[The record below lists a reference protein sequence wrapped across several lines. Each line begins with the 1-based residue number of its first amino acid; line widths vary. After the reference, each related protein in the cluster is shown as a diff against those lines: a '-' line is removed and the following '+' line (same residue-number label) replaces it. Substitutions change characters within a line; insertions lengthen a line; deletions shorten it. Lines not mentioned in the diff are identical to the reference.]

1 MASNTLFPTATR
13 HSVMLLH
20 RLDRIARRRKE
31 TALEPVDLRPRQVVA
46 LMILRDHGAMTQG
59 ALGETLNLD
68 PANVVGLL
76 NELEEREL
84 LDRRRDPED
93 RRRHI
98 VELTPA
104 GKKALAHAERAM
116 EDLEEE
122 ILGALAPDERAQLR
136 DLLDRALSGNP
147 AEQPA

>member
-1 MASNTLFPTATR
+1 M
-13 HSVMLLH
+13 H
-20 RLDRIARRRKE
+20 
-31 TALEPVDLRPRQVVA
+31 
-46 LMILRDHGAMTQG
+46 
-59 ALGETLNLD
+59 LD
-68 PANVVGLL
+68 PNNCVLLL
-76 NELEEREL
+76 NEMEAAGHI
-84 LDRRRDPED
+84 RRVRDPQD

-122 ILGALAPDERAQLR
+122 VLGPLSADERAQLR
-136 DLLDRALSGNP
+136 DLLDRALSGAP

>member
-1 MASNTLFPTATR
+1 MSATTRPGTIVLLSRLAKAVVRAADEEALGMKYKAYAGLTL
-13 HSVMLLH
+13 
-20 RLDRIARRRKE
+20 
-31 TALEPVDLRPRQVVA
+31 
-46 LMILRDHGAMTQG
+46 LRDGAQSQKDMCH
-59 ALGETLNLD
+59 AMHLD
-68 PANVVGLL
+68 PNNCVLLL
-76 NELEEREL
+76 NDMEAAGHV
-84 LDRRRDPED
+84 RRVRDTED

-122 ILGALAPDERAQLR
+122 VLGGLSPDERAQLR
-136 DLLDRALSGNP
+136 DLLDRALSGAP

>member
-1 MASNTLFPTATR
+1 MWTDMSANPTPGPIVLITRLSRVVFRAADEQALGMKYKAYAGLTL
-13 HSVMLLH
+13 
-20 RLDRIARRRKE
+20 
-31 TALEPVDLRPRQVVA
+31 
-46 LMILRDHGAMTQG
+46 LRDGAQTQKDMC
-59 ALGETLNLD
+59 AAMHLD
-68 PANVVGLL
+68 PNNCVLLL
-76 NELEEREL
+76 NEMEAAGHV
-84 LDRRRDPED
+84 RRVRDPQD

-122 ILGALAPDERAQLR
+122 VLGPLGAEERAQLR
-136 DLLDRALSGNP
+136 DLLDRALSGAP

>member
-1 MASNTLFPTATR
+1 MWTDMSANPSPGPIVLITRLSRVVFRAADEQALGMKYKAYAGLTL
-13 HSVMLLH
+13 
-20 RLDRIARRRKE
+20 
-31 TALEPVDLRPRQVVA
+31 
-46 LMILRDHGAMTQG
+46 LRDDAQTQKDMCAAMH
-59 ALGETLNLD
+59 LD
-68 PANVVGLL
+68 PNNCVLLL
-76 NELEEREL
+76 NEMEAAGHV
-84 LDRRRDPED
+84 RRVRDPQD

-122 ILGALAPDERAQLR
+122 VLGPLSAEQRAQLR
-136 DLLDRALSGNP
+136 DLLDRALSGAP